1 MSNFKKINGNFVVA
15 SRQIAQDERL
25 SWKARGIFL
34 YLASMNDGWNFYVD
48 EIAKH
53 SPQGKR
59 ALQAG
64 LKELEE
70 FGYLVRVQSHSEN
83 GNFANFNWE
92 LHFEPVSRQ
101 TQNRVNAKMRQTQNR
116 PLISNNNN
124 KEQLTISN
132 NNNNTTNA
140 SVDEISSIELPSN
153 QDKVLGCGSVYEFY
167 EKNIGM
173 TSPYIREDIQYEFDD
188 WMKINES
195 EASQIIIEALKISVE
210 AQASN
215 KWRYAK
221 SILNSWEEKNIK
233 SIKDIEADDA
243 QHRRKMDSRFNNRK
257 PREEKIPDWV
267 NEQPQDDQQEASPE
281 DMAEIQRL
289 LEKINQNDDEED

>member
-15 SRQIAQDERL
+15 SRQIAQDKRL

-53 SPQGKR
+53 SPQGKE
-59 ALQAG
+59 ALQGG
-64 LKELEE
+64 LKELEKY
-70 FGYLVRVQSHSEN
+70 GYLKRIRTRKEKGHLST
-83 GNFANFNWE
+83 FNWE
-92 LHFEPVSRQ
+92 LYFNPVCLQQENPSEGKTLQ
-101 TQNRVNAKMRQTQNR
+101 QENR

-140 SVDEISSIELPSN
+140 SVDEISSIESPSN

-188 WMKINES
+188 WMQINKA
-195 EASQIIIEALKISVE
+195 EASQIIIEALKIAVE

-221 SILNSWEEKNIK
+221 SILKSWEEKNIK
-233 SIKDIEADDA
+233 SLKDIEADDA
-243 QHRRKMDSRFNNRK
+243 QHRRKMDSRFNARK
-257 PREEKIPDWV
+257 PREEKMPDWV

-289 LEKINQNDDEED
+289 FKKINQNDEED